1 MRRLFSTALF
11 VGGLWLLS
19 TGGVLAPSLASAG
32 AAPVEVARAERLS
45 VDAGSAEV
53 TFPTP
58 KRFAVVQQAAG
69 KIMRIYTD
77 GNVLGHT
84 TASGHSVLVQRVSAE
99 GMVVRDTRTG
109 REHLVRPGQPV
120 PASPGTTFV
129 GTVLLTQVEY
139 RFREVDHVTEEE
151 PVLIMLADTVA
162 ILEQQVPPRGS
173 KVRVNQ
179 VDEDTFIV
187 DGETWWPAIEEV
199 GRTISPMM
207 PRVRAA
213 LSVSGMGVSIS
224 SAAGTATLDSRGF
237 TVTSLKFAQ
246 RFGIQVGDTIVSLNG
261 HRVNSPLNAWWI
273 FRNLFLKNRDL
284 TELRVQI
291 HRRGVRLYKTYRI
304 R

>member
-1 MRRLFSTALF
+1 MRRRFSTALF
-11 VGGLWLLS
+11 LGRLWLLS

-32 AAPVEVARAERLS
+32 TAPVEAARAERFF
-45 VDAGSAEV
+45 VDLGNAMF

-58 KRFAVVQQAAG
+58 RRFAVVQQAAG
-69 KIMRIYTD
+69 KIRRIYTD
-77 GNVLGHT
+77 GNVLGHDK
-84 TASGHSVLVQRVSAE
+84 ASGHSVLVERVSAE

-139 RFREVDHVTEEE
+139 RLREVDHVIKEE

-179 VDEDTFIV
+179 VDEETFIV
-187 DGETWWPAIEEV
+187 DGATWWRAIEEV
-199 GRTISPMM
+199 GRTISPEML
-207 PRVRAA
+207 RLRET
-213 LSVSGMGVSIS
+213 LSVSGMGVEIS
-224 SAAGTATLDSRGF
+224 SDAGTATLDSGGF
-237 TVTSLKFAQ
+237 TVTSLKVDP
-246 RFGIQVGDTIVSLNG
+246 RFGVQVGDTIVSLNG
-261 HRVNSPLNAWWI
+261 HRVNSPLNAWGI
-273 FRNLFLKNRDL
+273 FQDLFTKNRDL
-284 TELRVQI
+284 TELRVGI
-291 HRRGVRLYKTYRI
+291 HRRGTRLNKTYRI